1 MMECNG
7 SIKKAD
13 GYQYNFYEK
22 GKNIE
27 FFMVKC
33 ERTLV

>member
-7 SIKKAD
+7 SIKK
-13 GYQYNFYEK
+13 QMVISITFMKK

>member
-1 MMECNG
+1 MMECKG
-7 SIKKAD
+7 SIKK
-13 GYQYNFYEK
+13 QMVISITFMKK

-33 ERTLV
+33 ERMVV